1 MTGYPANDSK
11 GVYMRW
17 KWSPRQWVQH
27 LFLGIVVFSGIRF
40 YLFAASLERG
50 VMPGFHRPDSVDAFL
65 PISALLSFRH
75 LISTHTFPDIHPA
88 GLVIFLI
95 ICGSALLVR
104 RGFCAWVCPVGL
116 ISDYLD
122 RLNAKLF
129 RHPPVMPRWLDLVLG
144 AIKYILAAFFIF
156 QIFFVMPQVGIE
168 GFLNSSA
175 NRFADLKMLWFFT
188 HITPVAFGV
197 ILLLVLLSVLFRRF
211 WCRYLCPYGALLGA
225 IGFLSPARVH
235 RNPDRCVGCKKCDR
249 HCPGLISVSTKTTVR
264 SPECLGCLNCV
275 SHCPEK
281 EALSFSYFP
290 GGAGV
295 GPGVVAGIFLI
306 IFSLGIG
313 AAMLTGHW
321 QTRIPA
327 DQYLAFAAQHKTGQ
341 AFNRQ
346 AARSQT
352 DAAKMRRI
360 MMEMRERKTR
370 SLAAKLHEPGPD
382 GKKQQSLG
390 VN

>member
-1 MTGYPANDSK
+1 MK
-11 GVYMRW
+11 Q

-40 YLFAASLERG
+40 YLFAASLEKG

-65 PISALLSFRH
+65 PISALLSLRH
-75 LISTHTFPDIHPA
+75 FMAAHTIPAIHPA
-88 GLVIFLI
+88 GLVLFLI

-122 RLNAKLF
+122 RLNAKMF
-129 RHPPVMPRWLDLVLG
+129 RSPLVIPRWLDLILG

-156 QIFFVMPQVGIE
+156 QIFFVMPQAGVD

-188 HITPVAFGV
+188 HITPVALAV
-197 ILLLVLLSVLFRRF
+197 IVVLVVLSLFFRRF
-211 WCRYLCPYGALLGA
+211 WCRYLCPYGALLGV
-225 IGFLSPARVH
+225 IGLFSPARVH
-235 RNPDRCVGCKKCDR
+235 RNPDRCIGCKKCDR
-249 HCPGLISVSTKTTVR
+249 YCPGLIGVSHQTTVR
-264 SPECLGCLNCV
+264 SPECLACLNCV

-281 EALSFSYFP
+281 GALSFSYVS
-290 GGAGV
+290 GKATL
-295 GPGVVAGIFLI
+295 GPEIMAVIFLV

-327 DQYLAFAAQHKTGQ
+327 DQYLSFVAQHRNAQ
-341 AFNRQ
+341 SIRQ
-346 AARSQT
+346 A
-352 DAAKMRRI
+352 DAARMQRI
-360 MMEMRERKTR
+360 MMQMREQKKRASSPDQHKDTR
-370 SLAAKLHEPGPD
+370 PNIADAGHDE
-382 GKKQQSLG
+382 KKP
-390 VN
+390 